1 MKDFYMVVYPASQI
15 RYFPNLFQLIESLIV
30 QIIFFQEWN
39 EEWKKSLDDKNIIG
53 AVLMDLSQAFE
64 CIPHDQLVVKLYAY
78 GLSMDSITFIYSY
91 MKRRR

>member
-1 MKDFYMVVYPASQI
+1 
-15 RYFPNLFQLIESLIV
+15 
-30 QIIFFQEWN
+30 
-39 EEWKKSLDDKNIIG
+39 
-53 AVLMDLSQAFE
+53 MDLSQAFE

>member
-1 MKDFYMVVYPASQI
+1 MKDFCMIVCPTSQV

-53 AVLMDLSQAFE
+53 AVLMELSKAFDCISRDL
-64 CIPHDQLVVKLYAY
+64 LVAKLHAY
-78 GLSMDSITFIYSY
+78 GLSMNAITSI
-91 MKRRR
+91 

>member
-15 RYFPNLFQLIESLIV
+15 RYFPNLFQLIEGLIV

>member
-1 MKDFYMVVYPASQI
+1 MKYFYMIVYPTSEI